1 MKKITL
7 EAKKL
12 VDEFKPHVYCYMGS
26 GMLTNDYDERTV
38 LSNAKICAI
47 ISVNRTIEA
56 MDEVLFPNPF
66 KMYYEELINE
76 INKLEY
82 EEQRNA

>member
-26 GMLTNDYDERTV
+26 GMLSNDYDERTV
-38 LSNAKICAI
+38 LHNAKICAV
-47 ISVNRTIEA
+47 ISVNKIIEA
-56 MDEVLFPNPF
+56 MDKVLFPNPF

-76 INKLEY
+76 INNLKH
-82 EEQRNA
+82 EQKQ